1 MKRNLTGYQFGIYWT
16 IHVNKAL
23 ASSNGNDCI
32 TLSTKNIDYN
42 KWENQMINVIF
53 YKNEIESLMHL
64 FYRCHTIKYVLH
76 ELKYVFKIILEN
88 NIVLVEENLIIEV
101 YEGEITEDLLLVNLV
116 IGILKWKHEIT
127 YNIIKTFTGNQ

>member
-1 MKRNLTGYQFGIYWT
+1 
-16 IHVNKAL
+16 
-23 ASSNGNDCI
+23 
-32 TLSTKNIDYN
+32 
-42 KWENQMINVIF
+42 MINVIF

-88 NIVLVEENLIIEV
+88 NIVLIEENVITGV

-116 IGILKWKHEIT
+116 IYILKWKHEIT
-127 YNIIKTFTGNQ
+127 YNIMKNIYREPIVTTNFKNKLRSNVNMMIKNPEVRNLYNIR